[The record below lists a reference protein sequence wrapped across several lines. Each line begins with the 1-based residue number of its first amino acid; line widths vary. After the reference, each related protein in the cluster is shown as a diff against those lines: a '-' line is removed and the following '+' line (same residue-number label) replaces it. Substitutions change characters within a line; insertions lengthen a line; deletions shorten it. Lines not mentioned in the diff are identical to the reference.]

1 MKLYSLSAQGMWIRF
16 VAFII
21 ILALGTVTSV
31 GPTWSQDSQPVAPP
45 PSSDSEGGNASS
57 AGMQAAAAV
66 STILY
71 LPFKAAF
78 AIGGGIVGGLAY
90 AFSGGN
96 EQAAKSI
103 WNTSLYGTY
112 IITPEHLRGDRPI
125 RFLGVADQTDEPVAP
140 QPSPAP
146 EPVR

>member
-1 MKLYSLSAQGMWIRF
+1 MWIRF

-21 ILALGTVTSV
+21 ILALGTVTTV
-31 GPTWSQDSQPVAPP
+31 GPAWSQDSQPAALPA
-45 PSSDSEGGNASS
+45 SSDSEGGNASS
-57 AGMQAAAAV
+57 AGMQAASFF
-66 STILY
+66 STLLY
-71 LPFKAAF
+71 APFKLAF

-103 WNTSLYGTY
+103 WHTSIYGTY
-112 IITPEHLRGDRPI
+112 LITPEHLRGDRPV
-125 RFLGVADQTDEPVAP
+125 RFLGVADQTDEPVVP
-140 QPSPAP
+140 QASPAP

>member
-1 MKLYSLSAQGMWIRF
+1 VKLYSFLGHGMWIRF

-125 RFLGVADQTDEPVAP
+125 RFLGVADQTDAPETP
-140 QPSPAP
+140 QPSP
-146 EPVR
+146 EPIR